1 MILLG
6 LKASGL
12 RDTQGGWPLP
22 PRVPANATGEVMGP
36 GELGAVVS
44 WSMLRWA
51 HNSQQCDSPL
61 L

>member
-1 MILLG
+1 MIPLG
-6 LKASGL
+6 FKSPGL

-22 PRVPANATGEVMGP
+22 PRVPASATGEVMGP

-51 HNSQQCDSPL
+51 HNSQV
-61 L
+61 

>member
-1 MILLG
+1 MIPLG
-6 LKASGL
+6 LKAPGL
-12 RDTQGGWPLP
+12 RDTQGGRPLP
-22 PRVPANATGEVMGP
+22 PRVPANCTGDVMGL

-51 HNSQQCDSPL
+51 HTSQQCDSPL